1 MINLLAQVAYWAAE
15 EGEAPPEGIDLVIPA
30 IEELIAGIIAFGIV
44 FLLVGSMLTPRPGRS
59 PETKTGLPAE

>member
-44 FLLVGSMLTPRPGRS
+44 FLLVMMNHSFIGQRMH
-59 PETKTGLPAE
+59 